1 METKEEDKDK
11 KLEKIIVL
19 LCEEGGFVQP
29 KRSKISKKSIKE
41 NTSINTQKSQLLFFP
56 QGIKSKPL

>member
-1 METKEEDKDK
+1 MEIKEEDKDK

-29 KRSKISKKSIKE
+29 KRS
-41 NTSINTQKSQLLFFP
+41 NHQRSQRNL
-56 QGIKSKPL
+56 

>member
-19 LCEEGGFVQP
+19 LCEEGDLSGQ
-29 KRSKISKKSIKE
+29 KDHHQRSQR
-41 NTSINTQKSQLLFFP
+41 NL
-56 QGIKSKPL
+56 

>member
-19 LCEEGGFVQP
+19 LCEEGDLSSQ
-29 KRSKISKKSIKE
+29 KDQIIKISKKSIKE
-41 NTSINTQKSQLLFFP
+41 NTSINIQKSQLLF
-56 QGIKSKPL
+56 